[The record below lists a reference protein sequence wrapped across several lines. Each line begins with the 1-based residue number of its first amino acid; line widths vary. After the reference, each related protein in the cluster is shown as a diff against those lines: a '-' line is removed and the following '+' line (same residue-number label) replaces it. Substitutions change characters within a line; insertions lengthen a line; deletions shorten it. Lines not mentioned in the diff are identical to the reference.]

1 MIGQKNGMN
10 ETEMGQE
17 GTNIVVGFAR
27 FYGSRGAESE
37 FLGSIQYSYTYGGK

>member
-17 GTNIVVGFAR
+17 GTNIVVDFAR
-27 FYGSRGAESE
+27 FYCSRGVADTQV
-37 FLGSIQYSYTYGGK
+37 GIDPG